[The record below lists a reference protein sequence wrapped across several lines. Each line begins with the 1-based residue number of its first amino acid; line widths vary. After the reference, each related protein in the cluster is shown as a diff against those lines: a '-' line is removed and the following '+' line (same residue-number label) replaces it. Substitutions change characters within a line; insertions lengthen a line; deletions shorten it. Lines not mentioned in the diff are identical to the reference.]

1 MTADVKEH
9 TKVAGNAAPIP
20 DLRDI
25 EAFIHDEVR
34 LLDDRRFEDWMDLFA
49 EDGIYWVPTTPAQAN
64 PERTV
69 SLFYDDK
76 SAMKARIV
84 RLRHP
89 RIYVQTPPSR
99 TRHLVSGFRFEKADV
114 PPGECVVSSNFMMLE
129 YRPGYEQRVF
139 GGQFLHRLRFPEG
152 RMQIVLKRA
161 ELINCDESFRSMAI
175 PF

>member
-1 MTADVKEH
+1 MNVNVREQAKLASDAA
-9 TKVAGNAAPIP
+9 KVP
-20 DLRDI
+20 DLRLI

-34 LLDDRRFEDWMDLFA
+34 LLDDRRFEEWMDLFA
-49 EDGIYWVPTTPAQAN
+49 DDGIYWVPTTPQQHDPQN
-64 PERTV
+64 TV

-99 TRHLVSGFRFEKADV
+99 TRHLVSGVRFENQDV
-114 PPGECVVSSNFMMLE
+114 PADECVVSSNFMMLE
-129 YRPGYEQRVF
+129 YRPGYEQRMF
-139 GGQFLHRLRFPEG
+139 GGVFLHRLRFCDG
-152 RMQIVLKRA
+152 QLSIVLKRA
-161 ELINCDESFRSMAI
+161 ELINCDESFRSMAV